1 MMKHLSGKCLALWA
15 MLMLSGAG
23 ARAQSQPE
31 LSVPIIDLLQYQRAK
46 QKRREPP
53 VPFRRY
59 QMKRIRASKVLSDD
73 DPRRIW
79 GYHVGANGEYDK
91 AQQPLYRL
99 FKRKGGSSLA
109 IVDSPDGPEGT
120 CQVVFWNKQY
130 YLRWATELRR
140 MGFTVAVSSR
150 QNNILEF
157 RKDGLTVGINVTI
170 WPDIYLLEV
179 LTL

>member
-1 MMKHLSGKCLALWA
+1 MKCLSGKCLVVWA

-46 QKRREPP
+46 QKRKEPP
-53 VPFRRY
+53 VPF
-59 QMKRIRASKVLSDD
+59 
-73 DPRRIW
+73 
-79 GYHVGANGEYDK
+79 
-91 AQQPLYRL
+91 RL

-109 IVDSPDGPEGT
+109 IVDRPDGPEGT

>member
-1 MMKHLSGKCLALWA
+1 
-15 MLMLSGAG
+15 
-23 ARAQSQPE
+23 
-31 LSVPIIDLLQYQRAK
+31 
-46 QKRREPP
+46 
-53 VPFRRY
+53 
-59 QMKRIRASKVLSDD
+59 
-73 DPRRIW
+73 
-79 GYHVGANGEYDK
+79 VGANGEYDK

-109 IVDSPDGPEGT
+109 IVDRPDGPEGT

-140 MGFTVAVSSR
+140 MGFSVAVSSR

>member
-1 MMKHLSGKCLALWA
+1 M
-15 MLMLSGAG
+15 
-23 ARAQSQPE
+23 
-31 LSVPIIDLLQYQRAK
+31 
-46 QKRREPP
+46 
-53 VPFRRY
+53 
-59 QMKRIRASKVLSDD
+59 
-73 DPRRIW
+73 
-79 GYHVGANGEYDK
+79 
-91 AQQPLYRL
+91 
-99 FKRKGGSSLA
+99 
-109 IVDSPDGPEGT
+109 
-120 CQVVFWNKQY
+120 VFWNKQY